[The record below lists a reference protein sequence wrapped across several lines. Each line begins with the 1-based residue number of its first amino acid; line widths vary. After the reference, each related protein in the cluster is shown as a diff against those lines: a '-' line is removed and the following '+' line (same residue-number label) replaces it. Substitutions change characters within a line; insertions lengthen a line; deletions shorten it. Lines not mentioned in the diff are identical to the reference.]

1 MLPLLLLLG
10 SAVAQRSHTP
20 ADLCSCGYYD
30 ATTGQAFTESIIV
43 YFNETTD
50 LSQDVW
56 SVQEYVHQKEKGY
69 SAVYRQGTRPE
80 NVEIGNDSTVWR
92 QDVVNPYSLELFVD
106 PAAKD
111 HLVVGAEVNSLRQDI
126 RYGSFR
132 ARMRSAHP
140 WAGGSALSMMVMFD
154 ETQSLELDM
163 LNADDAD
170 DVRLKYRVNEGYLDQ
185 PPSTID
191 SINQNETISPIS
203 LWDFIDVRIDW
214 VEDAVN
220 FTVAN
225 TLTHAIT
232 SEDNEIPKTPSELV
246 LKHWSTGDAT
256 FMQGPPINRSAA
268 NIAWV
273 RSFFNSSLM
282 TAGEHQRYDAE
293 CRREQICD
301 VDDITLRGSSS
312 YTPDALMP
320 YKEPARN
327 ITVRIPAAIVAAI
340 CAFFGFVTL
349 TNALISRGPWANFA
363 RLFKRKRPESMAKR
377 PATALTES
385 SSATTIF
392 GPGFP
397 FEISSSAGGE
407 YSRGHSFYSQSD
419 ADLFDS
425 QGTTRGASEI
435 EINVNLADTEDTK
448 SSILDGMPSRGSA
461 HFDFGLQNTLMRE
474 KVTSIA
480 EHRASLTKRRILLDE
495 RKAHVTS
502 ERRASIADGKVCLNG
517 HRLSLSERVSDIFER
532 KASQLADRQ
541 ASSEE
546 RRASIDER
554 KASRE
559 VQAMK
564 ELIFRTKAHEKK
576 RSSVADHPM
585 LGPLKSHSPG
595 AVASLA
601 MEEKDITDE
610 PSVEMNPKSFEIT
623 DRPAEATVPPQRES
637 ARKVLFK
644 IEQPSLTN
652 PNYALRKDK
661 LEQSGDLSAA
671 TSEAITPI
679 TSSQKRVDY
688 LAGLVA
694 LSCLAVT
701 FVHFALTFIPYVGG
715 LASGQ
720 HYSYEEWARRI
731 VGPYLL
737 TPIWIGPFFTTSS
750 RFLAQRYL
758 KEGQLS
764 DIANKMLL
772 RAPRMLIPV
781 IIIAMLEYFLI
792 DQGTTATL
800 EYLPSISWS
809 TWPYVTN
816 YPNFGHFINYMVELA
831 FLIPNAAPQV
841 VSHYCVG
848 VLWTIPVQLQN
859 SYLVL
864 LGVVMVKDIQTPW
877 KRFAFYTFC
886 IVNHWY
892 AFSWGACF
900 WLGLVLADLDI
911 TYKWIKWIQA
921 RPLIHYPFLTLMWV
935 IALAAP
941 TFYLIQDRLSYP
953 LMDVEKGWHPDP
965 ETGLPMAQ
973 TPRAGYPSYYDPRLN
988 TLMFAGALQVIVEVS
1003 TWVQWFL
1010 SRPILIWFFPHI
1022 MTIYL
1027 IHGFIFWSLGAWL
1040 CVTLDGLGLPY
1051 WANMLIVVVVCYA
1064 VLLLVSVFITFV
1076 TEKTARAVC
1085 RNMWR
1090 WASEEPVAKLN
1101 TLFPYPKDQF
1111 LHRIKDERKASGDG
1125 KDVSGEKVEDPQAHK
1140 PDDATTEK
1148 EQEPERRTARLQ
1160 KKARDFDHE
1169 TSPPLPARPTSDPDL
1184 TPSWTAAPP
1193 SEAASE
1199 PTLTSDDFLDGL
1211 PGLVLPDYYSEFDVD
1226 EQDSEDGF
1234 QR

>member
-1 MLPLLLLLG
+1 MLPLLLLFG
-10 SAVAQRSHTP
+10 FAVAQTSQTKV
-20 ADLCSCGYYD
+20 DLCGCGYYD

-56 SVQEYVHQKEKGY
+56 SVQDYVHKKEKGY
-69 SAVYRQGTRPE
+69 SAVYRQGARSE
-80 NVEIGNDSTVWR
+80 NVEIGNESTVWG
-92 QDVVNPYSLELFVD
+92 QEVVNPSSLELFVD
-106 PAAKD
+106 PAAND

-132 ARMRSAHP
+132 ARMRSSHP
-140 WAGGSALSMMVMFD
+140 WTGGSALSMMVMFD
-154 ETQSLELDM
+154 ETQSLELHM
-163 LNADDAD
+163 LNADDAN
-170 DVRLKYRVNEGYLDQ
+170 DVRLKYRVNENYLDQ
-185 PPSTID
+185 PPSTTD
-191 SINQNETISPIS
+191 SINQNEPTSPIS
-203 LWDFIDVRIDW
+203 LWDFMDVRIDW
-214 VEDAVN
+214 IEDAVN
-220 FTVAN
+220 FTVVN

-232 SEDNEIPKTPSELV
+232 SKDHEIPKTPSELV

-268 NIAWV
+268 NVAWV
-273 RSFFNSSLM
+273 RLFFNSSLM
-282 TAGEHQRYDAE
+282 TAGEHQRYDAD
-293 CRREQICD
+293 CTREQICD
-301 VDDITLRGSSS
+301 MNDITLRGSSS

-349 TNALISRGPWANFA
+349 TNALISRGPWAKFA
-363 RLFKRKRPESMAKR
+363 RLFRRKRLESLAKTPAKR
-377 PATALTES
+377 LLVS
-385 SSATTIF
+385 SSATTIL

-397 FEISSSAGGE
+397 FEIGSNAGGD
-407 YSRGHSFYSQSD
+407 YSRGQSFYSQSE
-419 ADLFDS
+419 AGLFDS

-435 EINVNLADTEDTK
+435 EINVNLADTVDTEP
-448 SSILDGMPSRGSA
+448 SILDGMPSRSSV
-461 HFDFGLQNTLMRE
+461 HFDFRLQNSLMKE
-474 KVTSIA
+474 KVSSVA
-480 EHRASLTKRRILLDE
+480 EHRASHTKRRTFLDE
-495 RKAHVTS
+495 RKAQVIN
-502 ERRASIADGKVCLNG
+502 ERTASIADGKACLNG
-517 HRLSLSERVSDIFER
+517 HRLSLSERVSDIVER
-532 KASQLADRQ
+532 KASQLAERQ

-554 KASRE
+554 KVSLE

-564 ELIFRTKAHEKK
+564 EPIARTKTQEKR
-576 RSSVADHPM
+576 RSSVADQAM
-585 LGPLKSHSPG
+585 FGRQKSHSLG
-595 AVASLA
+595 AMASQA
-601 MEEKDITDE
+601 AAKEDATDG
-610 PSVEMNPKSFEIT
+610 PSVETHPKSFEIT
-623 DRPAEATVPPQRES
+623 DRPAEAMVPPQRES
-637 ARKVLFK
+637 ERKVLFK
-644 IEQPSLTN
+644 IEQPSVTN
-652 PNYALRKDK
+652 PDYALRKDK

-679 TSSQKRVDY
+679 SSPKKRVDY

-758 KEGQLS
+758 KDGQLS
-764 DIANKMLL
+764 DIANKILL

-816 YPNFGHFINYMVELA
+816 YPNFGYYINYMIELA
-831 FLIPNAAPQV
+831 FLVPNAAPQV

-877 KRFAFYTFC
+877 KRFAFYSFC
-886 IVNHWY
+886 ILNHWY

-900 WLGLVLADLDI
+900 WLGLVLADLDV

-921 RPLIHYPFLTLMWV
+921 RPLVHYPFLTLMWI
-935 IALAAP
+935 IAIAAP
-941 TFYLIQDRLSYP
+941 TFYLVQDRLSYP
-953 LMDVEKGWHPDP
+953 LMDVEKGWHPDS

-1010 SRPILIWFFPHI
+1010 SRPILIWLFPHI

-1027 IHGFIFWSLGAWL
+1027 IHGLIFWSLGAWL

-1064 VLLLVSVFITFV
+1064 VLLLVSVGITFA
-1076 TEKTARAVC
+1076 TEKTARAAC
-1085 RNMWR
+1085 RAVWR

-1111 LHRIKDERKASGDG
+1111 LRRVKDDRLASGDQ
-1125 KDVSGEKVEDPQAHK
+1125 EKVEDPQVHPPEDA
-1140 PDDATTEK
+1140 ATTEK
-1148 EQEPERRTARLQ
+1148 EHEQRQGRRT
-1160 KKARDFDHE
+1160 
-1169 TSPPLPARPTSDPDL
+1169 
-1184 TPSWTAAPP
+1184 
-1193 SEAASE
+1193 
-1199 PTLTSDDFLDGL
+1199 
-1211 PGLVLPDYYSEFDVD
+1211 
-1226 EQDSEDGF
+1226 
-1234 QR
+1234 